1 MQHLSNII
9 FYSGISLNVA
19 TCFWKLQDEYRICH
33 DKFLWCINTELTKWT
48 FLLTLWLSWPPQTC
62 IWKSLL
68 VPSDCFHTKLYSN
81 LRIGEV
87 VICTETVLST
97 AQNPASDL
105 TYFSLYT
112 RGRLMNGVNTFLPNT
127 NPHIGCIHL
136 QWQKVS
142 HITNNSAQV

>member
-1 MQHLSNII
+1 MDISFDSLAFMAATDMHLKI
-9 FYSGISLNVA
+9 FVSSLR
-19 TCFWKLQDEYRICH
+19 F
-33 DKFLWCINTELTKWT
+33 
-48 FLLTLWLSWPPQTC
+48 
-62 IWKSLL
+62 
-68 VPSDCFHTKLYSN
+68 CFHTKLYSN